1 MIAFVALTK
10 FTSSRKGT
18 KRNGEL
24 QGVKSAAFYL
34 SPPLTYIYFVQACMR
49 ARVCRRTRLWSLLS
63 VYASE
68 KVFCLIGK
76 EENQLQFSCDDF

>member
-24 QGVKSAAFYL
+24 YKGSNLLHF
-34 SPPLTYIYFVQACMR
+34 TYHRLLRIFILYRHVCERVCAG
-49 ARVCRRTRLWSLLS
+49 ARVCG
-63 VYASE
+63 A
-68 KVFCLIGK
+68 C
-76 EENQLQFSCDDF
+76 